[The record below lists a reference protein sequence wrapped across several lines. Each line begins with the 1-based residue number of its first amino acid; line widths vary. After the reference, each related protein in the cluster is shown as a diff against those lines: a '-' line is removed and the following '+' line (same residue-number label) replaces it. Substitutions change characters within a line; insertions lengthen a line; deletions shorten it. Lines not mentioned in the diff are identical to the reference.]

1 MKISK
6 KVFFGTTS
14 ALGLSVLYSYYYAF
28 TKIMDKENRGDAWVD
43 IKGFTRILYYLSS
56 IIAAISYLRN
66 YFFHYKIFD
75 ENYRYISSRSISAPG
90 IRRKLFLD
98 YIGFLV
104 FSAIWAPYTA
114 NFINK
119 RKKYKKVKNEK
130 VYNKY
135 GVAFIL
141 TMVTVFAYRKRSIN
155 KGCNT
160 GGLVG
165 LKWICGIKPGYKDND
180 VGDNLVFLQ
189 VFIVNNILW
198 LRKFWKKY

>member
-1 MKISK
+1 
-6 KVFFGTTS
+6 
-14 ALGLSVLYSYYYAF
+14 
-28 TKIMDKENRGDAWVD
+28 MDKENRGDAWVD

-75 ENYRYISSRSISAPG
+75 KNDIDN
-90 IRRKLFLD
+90 RKLLLY

-135 GVAFIL
+135 GVAFIFA
-141 TMVTVFAYRKRSIN
+141 MVTVFAYYKRSIN
-155 KGCNT
+155 KLCRIGWS
-160 GGLVG
+160 GWVVG
-165 LKWICGIKPGYKDND
+165 KYETRCGIKPGYGDTAF
-180 VGDNLVFLQ
+180 GDNLVFLQ